1 MADPEPIDIDPSRY
15 YAVDDHVWV
24 SVRADGAA
32 VIGLVA
38 DGCLIRGPVRGYSPR
53 RVGKSLRAGLSCAT
67 LEGDDWVAPARCP
80 VGGTVLAVNE
90 AAQDDPELVRTD
102 CWRDGWLAIIA
113 PDDLDRDLAAL
124 EHGEAARA
132 AFHRLHAEMNAPV

>member
-1 MADPEPIDIDPSRY
+1 MADPDPIDIDPGRY

-24 SVRADGAA
+24 NVRDDGNV

-38 DGCLIRGPVRGYSPR
+38 DGCLIRGAVRSYSPR

-90 AAQDDPELVRTD
+90 AAQADPDLVRTD
-102 CWRDGWLAIIA
+102 CWGDGWLAIIA
-113 PDDLDRDLAAL
+113 PDDLERELAAL
-124 EHGEAARA
+124 ERGEAARA
-132 AFHRLHAEMNAPV
+132 AFRRLHAEMKAPV